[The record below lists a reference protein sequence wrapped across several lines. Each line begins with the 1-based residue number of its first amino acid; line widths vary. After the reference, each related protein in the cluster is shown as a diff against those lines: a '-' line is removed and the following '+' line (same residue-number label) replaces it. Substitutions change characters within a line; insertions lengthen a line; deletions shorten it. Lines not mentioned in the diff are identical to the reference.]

1 MKRRD
6 FLVSTGA
13 VIGTAALP
21 AVAQNTSGAQKFQP
35 VQDIQPLVAQVTGG
49 APVEMGG
56 IEIELPQIAENG
68 NSVPLRIKVA
78 SPMTEA
84 DHVTAI
90 HLFAERNPRP
100 NVATFH
106 LGPLAG
112 RAEISTRVRLAGTQ
126 KLTVLAVF
134 NNKRFRQAQADVLV
148 TSAACLDE
156 ALADT

>member
-6 FLVSTGA
+6 FLSTTGA
-13 VIGTAALP
+13 VLGAAALP
-21 AVAQNTSGAQKFQP
+21 AVAQSPSGAQKFQP

-49 APVEMGG
+49 AVVETGG

-78 SPMTEA
+78 SPMTQA

-134 NNKRFRQAQADVLV
+134 NNNRFRQAQADVLV